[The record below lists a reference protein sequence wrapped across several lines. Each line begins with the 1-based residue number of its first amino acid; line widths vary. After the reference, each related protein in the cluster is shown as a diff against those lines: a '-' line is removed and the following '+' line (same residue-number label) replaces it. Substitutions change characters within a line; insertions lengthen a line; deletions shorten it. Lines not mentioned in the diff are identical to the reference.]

1 MVEINN
7 TTKVKIPRKK
17 VKEAVESF
25 LKYHK
30 VSDKDVSIAFVGEKK
45 IKELNNIY
53 RKKDKV
59 TDVLSFVGDGSSL
72 GEILICPGQI
82 NKQAKR
88 LGYGYEYE
96 LIFILIHGLFH
107 LIGREDDT
115 EEKRKKMVEEGK
127 EFIKKCIV

>member
-7 TTKVKIPRKK
+7 TTKAKVPKKK

-45 IKELNNIY
+45 IRELNNSY
-53 RKKDKV
+53 REKDKV
-59 TDVLSFVGDGSSL
+59 TDVLSFEGEGASL

-82 NKQAKR
+82 KRQAKE
-88 LGYGYEYE
+88 LGHSYDHE
-96 LIFILIHGLFH
+96 LIFILVHGLLH

-115 EEKRKKMVEEGK
+115 EEKRKKMVKEGE
-127 EFIKKCIV
+127 EFIRIL